1 MTEIPATEEEA
12 AAVAAAIE
20 RGRLLFAKEC
30 EFVMGVAKEAQ
41 LPAAE
46 LPEIA
51 FAGRSNVGKS
61 SLLNALTNRN
71 SLARTSNT
79 PGRTREVNFFRLG
92 GRLMLVDLPGYGYAK
107 AGKEE
112 IARWNKLIEDYLR
125 GRSNLRRVCLLIDAR
140 RGIGEPDRKVMEMLD
155 KAAVVYQIILTK
167 VDKEK
172 VGALAKIQEKAA
184 LEVSR
189 HGAAYPDIMAT
200 SSAKKTGLAEVRAA
214 CAALA
219 ESNAVDSRPSET
231 PTETSPETIPKTP
244 LADPS

>member
-1 MTEIPATEEEA
+1 MSDSTVTEEETAKA
-12 AAVAAAIE
+12 AAAIAAIE
-20 RGRLLFAKEC
+20 RGRLLFAQEC
-30 EFVMGVAKEAQ
+30 EFVMGVRTEAD
-41 LPAAE
+41 LPLAE
-46 LPEIA
+46 LPEVA

-71 SLARTSNT
+71 TLARTSNT

-92 GRLMLVDLPGYGYAK
+92 GQLMLVDLPGYGYAK

-125 GRSNLRRVCLLIDAR
+125 GRSNLRRVCLLIDGR
-140 RGIGEPDRKVMEMLD
+140 RGIGAPDRKVMELLD

-172 VGALAKIQEKAA
+172 AGALAKIQATAA
-184 LEVSR
+184 LEVGR
-189 HGAAYPDIMAT
+189 HGAAYPDIMVT

-219 ESNAVDSRPSET
+219 ETTSAET
-231 PTETSPETIPKTP
+231 TSAETNVTEEQ
-244 LADPS
+244 